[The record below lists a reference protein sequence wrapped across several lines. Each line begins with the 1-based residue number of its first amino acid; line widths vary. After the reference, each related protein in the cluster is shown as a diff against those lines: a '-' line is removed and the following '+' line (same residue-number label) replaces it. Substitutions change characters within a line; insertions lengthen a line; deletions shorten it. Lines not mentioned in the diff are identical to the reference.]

1 MRSASWPTPTAELP
15 KSTPEPA
22 SPSSPAGPPHES
34 QVGRNQAGTRQSASP
49 PRAPE
54 TSDVRVLRCGD
65 QLVEVARRGPG
76 YIGARWPARPST
88 PACAPT
94 FGRTSLLRIAPDTTS
109 GQLDLSVNFDKANQQ
124 SAGERAT
131 DSRRSWGGL

>member
-1 MRSASWPTPTAELP
+1 MRSASWPKPTAELP

-49 PRAPE
+49 PRAPD

-76 YIGARWPARPST
+76 YILSHHIWRVGVGDAGHRADHPAVLPE
-88 PACAPT
+88 
-94 FGRTSLLRIAPDTTS
+94 G
-109 GQLDLSVNFDKANQQ
+109 
-124 SAGERAT
+124 
-131 DSRRSWGGL
+131 